1 MTLARFIKKT
11 VDENDGYSCVDV
23 YMRDVTGALVINAQ
37 PISNSCR
44 LGSDVEFQPLNYRY
58 AFSFNLPH
66 QLPGSFEGAYGSLRY
81 YIKAT
86 LGRRYMLDAVF
97 KRGFSVN
104 TIVDLNQNFQ
114 ASVSTRE
121 TLKT

>member
-1 MTLARFIKKT
+1 MH
-11 VDENDGYSCVDV
+11 
-23 YMRDVTGALVINAQ
+23 TGSEQ
-37 PISNSCR
+37 
-44 LGSDVEFQPLNYRY
+44 EFQPLYYRY
-58 AFSFNLPH
+58 PFSFTLPH
-66 QLPGSFEGAYGSLRY
+66 QLPSSFEGTYGSLRY

-114 ASVSTRE
+114 ASVSFVVESLEILWLPLDNSFTDPTYE
-121 TLKT
+121 